1 MNKIQTSLLKVES
14 FSKRSQASQLLLKSD
29 DVIVALNNEIYSK
42 GDNAL
47 IDDLNFYKKEEKK
60 TLITIY
66 RNNSFIDIM
75 VTGSLGCK
83 FIATAEEETNTISQ
97 KFSQKKI
104 YDIEDLNEYI
114 AMRDSRN
121 NYEIINKSKS
131 IMAGIFPPLWLAYH
145 QSWWLLGIFSILSF
159 LLLPIN
165 FWLFVFGWICVS
177 LYCYKG
183 NSQLLI
189 SFSLLSGKTYFHRS

>member
-97 KFSQKKI
+97 KFC
-104 YDIEDLNEYI
+104 L
-114 AMRDSRN
+114 
-121 NYEIINKSKS
+121 
-131 IMAGIFPPLWLAYH
+131 
-145 QSWWLLGIFSILSF
+145 
-159 LLLPIN
+159 
-165 FWLFVFGWICVS
+165 
-177 LYCYKG
+177 
-183 NSQLLI
+183 
-189 SFSLLSGKTYFHRS
+189 